1 MVTSVVFVCK
11 IVFTSILFT
20 AYFPQDVG
28 TYPVVLFLG
37 GWNGYIL
44 VEFYETVL
52 YRIASHGFIVF
63 GIDNHFPVENLQ
75 FEKENNLQQDISK
88 IFNQYTWVRFPSKYR
103 FNSGK
108 CSGNFYINGIHA
120 TD

>member
-11 IVFTSILFT
+11 IVFTSMLFT
-20 AYFPQDVG
+20 AYFPQEVG
-28 TYPVVLFLG
+28 TYPIVLFIG
-37 GWNGYIL
+37 GWGGYIL

-75 FEKENNLQQDISK
+75 FEKENNLQQDDFENFSPVYMGKISK
-88 IFNQYTWVRFPSKYR
+88 
-103 FNSGK
+103 
-108 CSGNFYINGIHA
+108 
-120 TD
+120 